1 MVSTA
6 CTQGYVEEAEDVRHD
21 QGVLRRDLLDSL
33 LGGEA
38 EGDRLRREA
47 ASLRIQLD
55 EDYLVVLVGLSDAP
69 DGVRAPRSPSGRD
82 CVGRSRSS
90 SSACAR
96 HPHHCW
102 SECARARWSCFSTAA
117 STVRAPREA
126 SLTAP

>member
-1 MVSTA
+1 VDGAAGLGAATPACRARGALLLAGRVLAHVDMVSTA

-55 EDYLVVLVGLSDAP
+55 EDYLVVLVGL
-69 DGVRAPRSPSGRD
+69 
-82 CVGRSRSS
+82 
-90 SSACAR
+90 
-96 HPHHCW
+96 
-102 SECARARWSCFSTAA
+102 
-117 STVRAPREA
+117 
-126 SLTAP
+126 